1 MKPHL
6 TLKKE
11 KLTVSLI
18 SFEILITFKKIY
30 YPLVCKRLFRLNS
43 KHQNFECFS
52 IQHDIQVLSTIAA
65 NIVH

>member
-6 TLKKE
+6 TLKEE

-18 SFEILITFKKIY
+18 SFEILITFKKKIY
-30 YPLVCKRLFRLNS
+30 YTLVCKRLFRLN
-43 KHQNFECFS
+43 QNFECFS
-52 IQHDIQVLSTIAA
+52 IQHYVQVLSTIAA